1 MNRLS
6 ILLPVILL
14 TGCMQATVPV
24 AVKFPDVPKELL
36 ETCPDLKKVNP
47 DGAKLSSVITVVTEN
62 YGQYYQCKV
71 KVDTWIEWY
80 NAQKNIHTNIK

>member
-6 ILLPVILL
+6 ILFPVILL

-24 AVKFPDVPKELL
+24 AVKFPDVPRELM

-47 DGAKLSSVITVVTEN
+47 DGAKLSNVIVVVTEN
-62 YGQYYQCKV
+62 YSQYHQCKV
-71 KVDTWIEWY
+71 KVDTWVEWY
-80 NAQKNIHTNIK
+80 NAQKNIYDNIK